1 MRLAIFDL
9 DNTLLG
15 GDSDHAWGEFLI
27 AQGLVDADTHRA
39 RNDAF
44 YRQYQDGT
52 LRIADYVA
60 FAAEP
65 IAGLSPERL
74 QTLHEQFMRS
84 HVSPMQL
91 PAATRLLEQHR
102 QSGDYC
108 LIITATNRFITEPIA
123 HWLGVDDLIATELE
137 TVDGIYTGRMQG
149 VPCFQ
154 DGKVIRLTEWL
165 QRHNAAR
172 SDAGILALSDSVF
185 YSDSFNDLPLLEQAE
200 EAVAVDPDERLRDT
214 AMQRGWRIIS
224 LRGD

>member
-1 MRLAIFDL
+1 MTLAIFDL

-27 AQGLVDADTHRA
+27 DQGLVDADTHRA

-44 YRQYQDGT
+44 YRQYQEGT
-52 LRIADYVA
+52 LQIADYVA

-65 IAGLSPERL
+65 IAGLDRERL
-74 QTLHEQFMRS
+74 QSLHEQFMQS
-84 HVSPMQL
+84 HVHPLRL
-91 PAATRLLEQHR
+91 PAAGRLLDQHR
-102 QSGDYC
+102 EAGDYC

-137 TVDGIYTGRMQG
+137 MVNGLYTGRMQG

-154 DGKVIRLTEWL
+154 HGKVIRLEQWL
-165 QRHNAAR
+165 QRHNESGTA
-172 SDAGILALSDSVF
+172 STPLDMTDSIF
-185 YSDSFNDLPLLEQAE
+185 YSDSFNDLPLLEQAA

-224 LRGD
+224 LRED